1 MLKLKYPLILASH
14 SSRRQKL
21 LRDMGFEFTIQTKEV
36 EEFYPEGFP
45 VSRVAGY
52 LAEHKAR
59 AFEEFSNEN
68 IVLTADTVVITGQNI
83 LGKPSTVEEA
93 REMLQRLSGNCHEVI
108 SAFCISYQG
117 EYYTDDA
124 VTYVFFRDL
133 DATEIEYYLTHYV
146 PMDKAGSYGIQ
157 EWIGMIGIERI
168 EGSFYNVMG
177 LPVDKVYEKMK
188 SLNLFVY

>member
-14 SSRRQKL
+14 STRRQKL
-21 LRDMGFEFTIQTKEV
+21 LRDMGFEFTIQTKEI
-36 EEFYPEGFP
+36 EECYPKEFP

-59 AFEEFSNEN
+59 AYEDLNNEN
-68 IVLTADTVVITGQNI
+68 IILTADTVVIMDLNI
-83 LGKPSTVEEA
+83 LGKPSNIDEA
-93 REMLQRLSGNCHEVI
+93 RGMIQKLSGNCHEVI

-117 EYYTDDA
+117 EYYIDDA

-133 DATEIEYYLTHYV
+133 NNAEIEYYLTHYV
-146 PMDKAGSYGIQ
+146 PLDKAGSYGIQ

-177 LPVDKVYEKMK
+177 LPVLKVYEKMK
-188 SLNLFVY
+188 SLNLLMY